1 MSVDYL
7 CVVGDHFCS
16 AAYAA
21 VPYVMANQDPQLVY
35 RGRNPHPENIKV
47 SWQNTLARSLNMG
60 LHTDAQAH
68 RTPATIVE
76 VAKKW
81 IEERG
86 SETKLFIAVW
96 PQGWPVTGL
105 ENTEDKDLSNLC
117 QLRNIAYYSF
127 RVEDMLSTLSN
138 EKFEPVK
145 DNYYGTDA
153 HSFWAK
159 NTLHALLTKNLL

>member
-7 CVVGDHFCS
+7 FVVGDHYC
-16 AAYAA
+16 AAPYAA
-21 VPYVMANQDPQLVY
+21 VPYAVANHDPQLVY

-60 LHTDAQAH
+60 LHTDSHEH

-86 SETKLFIAVW
+86 SETKLVIAVW
-96 PQGWPVTGL
+96 PLGWPVPGL
-105 ENTEDKDLSNLC
+105 DNNEDDDLSNIC

-127 RVEDMLSTLSN
+127 RVEDMLRVYAQEDFN
-138 EKFEPVK
+138 PVK
-145 DNYYGTDA
+145 DNHYGQDA

>member
-7 CVVGDHFCS
+7 FVVGDHYTA

-21 VPYVMANQDPQLVY
+21 VPYAMANQDPKLVY
-35 RGRNPHPENIKV
+35 RGRNPHPDNLKV
-47 SWQNTLARSLNMG
+47 SWQNNLARSLNLG
-60 LHTDAQAH
+60 VHTDSHPH

-96 PQGWPVTGL
+96 PQGWPVAGL
-105 ENTEDKDLSNLC
+105 DNNEDADLANLC
-117 QLRNIAYYSF
+117 QMKNIPYYSF
-127 RVEDMLSTLSN
+127 RVEDMLDQLA
-138 EKFEPVK
+138 KQGYEPVQ
-145 DNYYGTDA
+145 DNHFGQDA

-159 NTLHALLTKNLL
+159 NTLQNLLTNNLL